1 MYILLISIY
10 PLLIYTIQKYL
21 ALRVSRIGAT
31 LFINRQIYH
40 TSVLIGLHRFVQQM
54 PKNTKISIS
63 TIPTGYSLS
72 LE

>member
-31 LFINRQIYH
+31 LFINR
-40 TSVLIGLHRFVQQM
+40 
-54 PKNTKISIS
+54 
-63 TIPTGYSLS
+63 
-72 LE
+72 